1 MIRVSGGVYKKG
13 ELPSMAIKS
22 APGAFADADLSLDV
36 GAGVYHDIQHFLFR
50 EALLLDHHRFDEW
63 LGLLADDVVFRM
75 PSGFARG
82 IGMETPAGVEHFND
96 DRRALTAR
104 IRTLQERIVSGQ
116 IHPGQTR
123 RFITNVIICPC
134 SRDEY
139 NVMSYLML
147 TRNARGEAHSQ
158 VYSAERYDRLRR
170 AGHKLRIVRREIV
183 LDQRDGNVDIDMY
196 L

>member
-1 MIRVSGGVYKKG
+1 
-13 ELPSMAIKS
+13 MAIKT

-63 LGLLADDVVFRM
+63 LGLLAPDVVFRI
-75 PSGFARG
+75 PARFARD
-82 IGMETPAGVEHFND
+82 IGMEAPSGVEHFND
-96 DRRALTAR
+96 DRQALTAR
-104 IRTLQERIVSGQ
+104 IRTLQERIAASGPISAAQ
-116 IHPGQTR
+116 SR

-147 TRNARGEAHSQ
+147 TRSTRGEAQSQ

-170 AGHKLRIVRREIV
+170 SGHKLRIVRREIV
-183 LDQRDGNVDIDMY
+183 LDQRAGNVDIDMY

>member
-1 MIRVSGGVYKKG
+1 
-13 ELPSMAIKS
+13 MAIKS

-63 LGLLADDVVFRM
+63 LALLAEDVVFRM
-75 PSGFARG
+75 PSRFARD
-82 IGMETPAGVEHFND
+82 IGMEPPAGVEHFND
-96 DRRALTAR
+96 DKRALAAR
-104 IRTLQERIVSGQ
+104 IGTLQARITSGQ
-116 IHPGQTR
+116 LHPGQTR

-147 TRNARGEAHSQ
+147 TRSTQGQAQCQ
-158 VYSAERYDRLRR
+158 VYSAERHDRLRR
-170 AGHKLRIVRREIV
+170 SGYKLRIVRREIA
-183 LDQRDGNVDIDMY
+183 LDQRAANADIDMY